1 GPGRHLH
8 RGARR
13 RTGRHGGLPHRGSRA
28 EPVSAGR
35 VDRHRLPRGAE
46 RRLAGEV
53 HHGEPRGGFLE
64 PRHRAGGPLRWLG
77 VASVSVRRSLSLAAV
92 ILTALLLQTTVFGDV
107 KLLGAR
113 PELMYLITIVFAMI
127 DGPGSGAV
135 AGFAGGM
142 AQDFLMNE
150 PKGITALTLT
160 LLGYVVG
167 LARQYIVSP
176 TPVLPVVLVSGGTFL
191 GVLFNRLVAF
201 LL

>member
-1 GPGRHLH
+1 M
-8 RGARR
+8 RR
-13 RTGRHGGLPHRGSRA
+13 A
-28 EPVSAGR
+28 
-35 VDRHRLPRGAE
+35 
-46 RRLAGEV
+46 
-53 HHGEPRGGFLE
+53 
-64 PRHRAGGPLRWLG
+64 
-77 VASVSVRRSLSLAAV
+77 LSLAAV

-113 PELMYLITIVFAMI
+113 PELMYLVTIVFAMI
-127 DGPGSGAV
+127 DGPASGAV

-150 PKGITALTLT
+150 PKGITALALT

-176 TPVLPVVLVSGGTFL
+176 TPALPVVLVAGGTFL

-201 LL
+201 LLGQLDTGTLYTLQVAGLSALYNAVLTPILYPVLRRVVEGSRSRKVVRW